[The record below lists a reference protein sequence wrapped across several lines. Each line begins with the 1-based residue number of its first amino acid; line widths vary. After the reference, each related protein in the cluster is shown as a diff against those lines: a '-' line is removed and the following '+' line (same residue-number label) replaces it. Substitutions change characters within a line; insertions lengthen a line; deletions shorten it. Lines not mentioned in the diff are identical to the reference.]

1 MCHEKS
7 IMSRAQSTPCVQH
20 KQKSKMYKVQISID
34 GNSESVISW
43 QDCTRTKQND
53 RWKLTRDKLTNER
66 TDETRMQRWNY
77 CTSKS
82 IRSDDW
88 NEEQK
93 SRKQGWQDGNETQ
106 TSKEKLIEVGWSWVK
121 SSEVEWSQVEYTAY
135 KCADRTLLAGCS
147 GEVSPET
154 VRRTVSASI
163 EYRWSRCARLTHRKQ
178 NEQRKCKIEKI
189 KNSRIEIPLSFS
201 HS

>member
-135 KCADRTLLAGCS
+135 KCAEAHRS
-147 GEVSPET
+147 WVKFSKFE
-154 VRRTVSASI
+154 
-163 EYRWSRCARLTHRKQ
+163 WSRVKSSEVEWSILLINVRIGRYWQAVPERSLQRLSGGQ
-178 NEQRKCKIEKI
+178 CLQV
-189 KNSRIEIPLSFS
+189 
-201 HS
+201 